1 MRTPFSRRLIVSA
14 FVTFLCVPAAVSA
27 ATADAPI
34 VAQAQPAAPSP
45 VAGSSI
51 TGTLRTP
58 AGAAVPGATVTASG
72 PARVTAVT
80 DASGA
85 FTLTV
90 PPGEYRVVVTKAGYA
105 TASTSDVVVA
115 EGTSVPLTVVISE
128 QNLTS
133 LRTIGSVQAAG
144 RGGAT
149 INTGAATQSYVSGQ
163 TFAQVANPQVNNV
176 LQRIPDVVV
185 QKLGTQQDTSIVVG
199 GLQPYETQVLIDGH
213 PIALGQYGVWLS
225 QYFPSYLVGG
235 VETQSGPG
243 NTTPFAN
250 IAVGGTVNLQT
261 VGFTKAPTFEFT
273 TGVDTFGSQYSTAI
287 ATGSYKSL
295 SYVAGVGTQ
304 GSNGYYF
311 GKKECDVYVSD
322 PAGTLNTSTSA
333 GIVSFCDDF
342 SGSLYTRG
350 QLYKL
355 RYDFTPT
362 TSLDINFVGAYG
374 GFSPQGSAW
383 GQSDGATL
391 VERCIPS
398 EPLVCT
404 NPADA
409 NLIGKTINGF
419 YWFPGTNISSV
430 QQLFSADFRTS
441 LGTNTLLIR
450 PYIGTISPET
460 YDGTGEGGYPAY
472 FGPAPGSPNYPG
484 PQTLAPGVQIPATG
498 LPAPNAFETT
508 SCPPGTIFS
517 FNQIN
522 SPKNTINTVAG
533 QEECYQYPYSTSE
546 IDKLYGSTFSLV
558 HPLGTGFVGLNYD
571 YHGQSTFAYANA
583 PANFTVPFSSTRYST
598 FSLTGQIKPIDPLAV
613 DFGLYST
620 QWTAAGEQPLFRN
633 GVAVTDASGNAVFT
647 GLQRS
652 VTEGDPH
659 VALTLRPNS
668 SNSVRAAVGT
678 SHSFP
683 FIGDVSGPASIQ
695 PPAFSCT
702 AGLITE
708 KNANL
713 QPEQSVAYSAGA
725 DHRFGNRSVLSLDL
739 QDTIV
744 HDVFQ
749 QLTAQE
755 DTPAG
760 VLCDYTPINVARLN
774 AKLATL
780 KYVYAPR
787 SGFGFNFAVTADSS
801 VLSGIPASAYNT
813 LPSLPANGV
822 QVCGN
827 GSFTP
832 GLATC
837 DPYLKGY
844 GQFTYT
850 WGDGTYLALGADY
863 EGKNN
868 PYYQPPF
875 AIADLAYRKPLNK
888 NLDFNLSVEN
898 LFNTNSYNYLPAPNL
913 GVPAVADYVPTGTNT
928 IQQGSYPTYLIP
940 AVTRTM
946 RVSLRYHVGR

>member
-1 MRTPFSRRLIVSA
+1 MPKNFSRRVIVCALIV
-14 FVTFLCVPAAVSA
+14 FLCGPQVARADDSRPAAPG
-27 ATADAPI
+27 TAGQQ
-34 VAQAQPAAPSP
+34 VAQAQT
-45 VAGSSI
+45 SSI

-58 AGAAVPGATVTASG
+58 AGAAVSGATVTASG
-72 PARVTAVT
+72 PARVTATT
-80 DASGA
+80 DAAGA
-85 FTLTV
+85 FSLAV
-90 PPGEYRVVVTKAGYA
+90 PPGLYRVAVTKTGY
-105 TASTSDVVVA
+105 TSASTSDVVVA
-115 EGTSVPLTVVISE
+115 PGTSVPLTVTIAE
-128 QNLTS
+128 QNLTT
-133 LRTIGSVQAAG
+133 LRTIGSVTASG

-149 INTGAATQSYVSGQ
+149 INAGAATQSYVSGQ
-163 TFAQVANPQVNNV
+163 TFAQVANPQVNDV

-261 VGFTKAPTFEFT
+261 IDFTKAPTGEFT
-273 TGVDTFGSQYSTAI
+273 TGIDTFGSQSTTALV
-287 ATGSYKSL
+287 TGSYKHL
-295 SYVAGVGTQ
+295 SYVAGAGTA

-333 GIVSFCDDF
+333 GIVSFCNDF

-350 QLYKL
+350 LLGKL
-355 RYDFTPT
+355 RYDFSPV
-362 TSLDINFVGAYG
+362 TSFDVNFVGAYG
-374 GFSPQGSAW
+374 GYSPQGSAW

-391 VERCIPS
+391 VEACIPS
-398 EPLVCT
+398 LPLECT
-404 NPADA
+404 NPANA

-419 YWFPGTNISSV
+419 YWFPGTEISSV

-441 LGTNTLLIR
+441 LGSTTLLVR
-450 PYIGTISPET
+450 PYIGTIAPET
-460 YDGTGEGGYPAY
+460 YNGTGEGGYPAY
-472 FGPAPGSPNYPG
+472 FGPAPDSPNYPG
-484 PQTLAPGVQIPATG
+484 PQTLPPGAQIPATG
-498 LPAPNAFETT
+498 LPAPNAFE
-508 SCPPGTIFS
+508 SGIYCPPGTITS

-522 SPKNTINTVAG
+522 SPANTVTSVKG

-558 HPLGTGFVGLNYD
+558 HPISTGFLDLTYD

-583 PANFTVPFSSTRYST
+583 PSNFTVPFSSTRYST
-598 FSLTGQIKPIDPLAV
+598 FALTGQVRPIDPLAV
-613 DFGLYST
+613 DFGLYTT
-620 QWTAAGEQPLFRN
+620 QWTAAGEQPLFEH
-633 GVAVTDASGNAVFT
+633 GAAVVVDGSPVFT

-652 VTEGDPH
+652 VSKFDPH
-659 VALTLRPNS
+659 LAFTYRPK
-668 SNSVRAAVGT
+668 SNTSFRAGVGT

-695 PPAFSCT
+695 PPAFSFT
-702 AGLITE
+702 AGQINE

-713 QPEQSVAYSAGA
+713 QPEQSVAYSLGA
-725 DHRFGNRSVLSLDL
+725 DHRFANRSVLSLDL

-749 QLTAQE
+749 QLVTQE
-755 DTPAG
+755 IVPQGILGITS
-760 VLCDYTPINVARLN
+760 PINVARLD
-774 AKLATL
+774 ARLATV
-780 KYVYAPR
+780 KYVIAPR
-787 SGFGFNFAVTADSS
+787 RGLGFNIAATADRSI
-801 VLSGIPASAYNT
+801 LSGIPASAYNT
-813 LPSLPANGV
+813 TPALPANGV

-850 WGDGTYLALGADY
+850 WGDGTLLALGADY

-875 AIADLAYRKPLNK
+875 AIADLEYRKPMNR
-888 NLDFNLSVEN
+888 NLEFDLSVEN

-913 GVPAVADYVPTGTNT
+913 GVPAVADYVPAGSTT
-928 IQQGSYPTYLIP
+928 IQQGSYATYQIP
-940 AVTRTM
+940 AVTRTL